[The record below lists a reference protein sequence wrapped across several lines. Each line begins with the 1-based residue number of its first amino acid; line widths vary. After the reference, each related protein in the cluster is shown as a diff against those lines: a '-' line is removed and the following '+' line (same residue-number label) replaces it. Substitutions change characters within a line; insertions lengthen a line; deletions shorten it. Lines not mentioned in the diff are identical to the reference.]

1 MEAKLIKKSEN
12 YYELYE
18 VRINLTLLIGSTDSE
33 RKIDVYGKD
42 AHKLLS
48 LSNCQAIELGYDL
61 DELARENN
69 KHHKRLGTVIDK
81 LPLLTAALRQG
92 YTEGYKEGFQKALEI
107 LGDKKFSEDDAK
119 RLFELG
125 IEYGHQKGYVGL
137 DYTNDTLQSLQQTEW
152 DVEIVGSG
160 TVYKT
165 VLDCC
170 PNYHPKFGCS
180 KKDDCSCKNNEIPK
194 LDADGCLILKR
205 K

>member
-92 YTEGYKEGFQKALEI
+92 YTEGYKEGFQKALSI
-107 LGDKKFSEDDAK
+107 LGDKKFSEEDIKKAILLSMKYND
-119 RLFELG
+119 
-125 IEYGHQKGYVGL
+125 VGVI
-137 DYTNDTLQSLQQTEW
+137 QSLQQTEW
-152 DVEIVGSG
+152 DVEICNIMDCIGGNPCNG
-160 TVYKT
+160 TSFECNHCT
-165 VLDCC
+165 
-170 PNYHPKFGCS
+170 NIG
-180 KKDDCSCKNNEIPK
+180 EPK
-194 LDADGCLILKR
+194 LDADGCIILKR